1 MTRELIPTTAFGR
14 AVRKFLKRHPQC
26 AQSIEETLD
35 ALSADAFAPK
45 LRTHKL
51 KGDLDGVWACGRV
64 VLATIC
70 ESCLTLLKATT
81 VLGFCFS
88 RSEPMIPF
96 TDLTILKSEALESAR
111 AGVCAQD
118 FNSSR
123 FHHTA

>member
-51 KGDLDGVWACGRV
+51 KGDLDGVWACSAGYDLRILFDFV
-64 VLATIC
+64 EGDNGPRILL
-70 ESCLTLLKATT
+70 LTMGTHDS
-81 VLGFCFS
+81 VY
-88 RSEPMIPF
+88 
-96 TDLTILKSEALESAR
+96 
-111 AGVCAQD
+111 
-118 FNSSR
+118 
-123 FHHTA
+123 